1 MPTYLYC
8 VLTPP
13 IAEALPADLRGIG
26 DAPVR
31 TLTIGDDAA
40 SLEAWVATI
49 DDSLLRATG
58 GELAAQALM
67 HNEVVNAALGTGRT
81 PAPARYGSRF
91 ADDAQCLFE
100 LQRRASEL
108 LEVLARIAG
117 AVEMSVLLVPL
128 EVQSPTPLL
137 RPRATEAAAGTRYL
151 ESVRSRAHSWEERRA
166 IAEGEAARVSHA
178 VGAFVRGEVR
188 SFGSAGVLSVAHLVS
203 GVEVGKYRAALADVV
218 PERSFRLVV
227 SGPRAPYSFAA
238 QRLGISGHD
247 SGSPNRNE
255 ERRR

>member
-1 MPTYLYC
+1 MATYLYC

-13 IAEALPADLRGIG
+13 GANALPPGLRGIG

-31 TLTIGDDAA
+31 TLTVGNDA

-49 DDSLLRATG
+49 DDGVLRATG
-58 GELAAQALM
+58 EALAAQALV
-67 HNEVVNAALGTGRT
+67 HNEVVNAALETGRT

-91 ADDAQCLFE
+91 ADDAQCVADL
-100 LQRRASEL
+100 RRRSSEL
-108 LEVLARIAG
+108 REILGRIAG

-128 EVQSPTPLL
+128 AVQSPTPVLK
-137 RPRATEAAAGTRYL
+137 PEPTEAAAGRRYL
-151 ESVRSRAHSWEERRA
+151 ESVRSRAHIWEERRA
-166 IAEGEAARVSHA
+166 AAEAEAERVRRLVGE
-178 VGAFVRGEVR
+178 FVRDEAR
-188 SFGSAGVLSVAHLVS
+188 SFGSAGVMSVAHLVLAT
-203 GVEVGKYRAALADVV
+203 EVGSYRAALEDV
-218 PERSFRLVV
+218 EAGRSFRLVV

-255 ERRR
+255 ETRR